1 MLKTFVALCMSIVI
15 LAGTGCAYTTK
26 NSLPRHV
33 RSIAVP
39 VFANKTYVDEY
50 TRKLEV
56 EVTNATRNAFIQAGE
71 LKLAGREDADLIL
84 EGEIMRMDREPIR
97 VDRFGDPAEVQ
108 LTVRA
113 RINVYDVK
121 EARYIIKDRLVVN
134 NIKRNESGV
143 YNIRRGE
150 NENLG
155 RNQAVEDLGKAIAR
169 TVTERW

>member
-1 MLKTFVALCMSIVI
+1 MLRRVFALAAV
-15 LAGTGCAYTTK
+15 LLLTATGCAYTTR
-26 NSLPRHV
+26 NALPRHV
-33 RSIAVP
+33 KSIAVP

-71 LKLAGREDADLIL
+71 LKLAGREDADLIV
-84 EGEIMRMDREPIR
+84 EGEITRMDREPIR

-108 LTVRA
+108 LTIRA

-134 NIKRNESGV
+134 NVKKNESGV

-150 NENLG
+150 SENYG
-155 RNQAVEDLGKAIAR
+155 RAQAIEDLGRAIAR